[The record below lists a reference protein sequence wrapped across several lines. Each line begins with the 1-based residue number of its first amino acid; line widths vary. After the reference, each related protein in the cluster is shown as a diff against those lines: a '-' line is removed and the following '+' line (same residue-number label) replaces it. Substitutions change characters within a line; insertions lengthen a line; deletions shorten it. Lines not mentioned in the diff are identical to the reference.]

1 MSTTDP
7 LVPVLAG
14 VIADLLRFLDECE
27 DDEVADDTAV
37 KLLENA
43 SWELSRLPEAQR
55 DRLAAVFADLATA
68 EPDPGRRTALAEFPY
83 NCGLLED
90 PPA

>member
-7 LVPVLAG
+7 LVPALAG

-37 KLLENA
+37 GLMENVA
-43 SWELSRLPEAQR
+43 GELNNLPEAQR
-55 DRLAAVFADLATA
+55 ERLTAVFADLAAA
-68 EPDPGRRTALAEFPY
+68 EPDPGRRVSLAEFPY
-83 NCGLLED
+83 ACDLVEE

>member
-14 VIADLLRFLDECE
+14 VLADLLRFLDECGE
-27 DDEVADDTAV
+27 EEVADDTAV
-37 KLLENA
+37 QLLENA
-43 SWELSRLPEAQR
+43 SWELNRLPEAQR
-55 DRLAAVFADLATA
+55 DRLTAVFADLAAA

-83 NCGLLED
+83 NCGLVEE
-90 PPA
+90 PPS

>member
-7 LVPVLAG
+7 LVPALAG
-14 VIADLLRFLDECE
+14 VLADLLRFLDECGE
-27 DDEVADDTAV
+27 DEVAEDTAV
-37 KLLENA
+37 GLMEDVA
-43 SWELSRLPEAQR
+43 GELSRLPEAQR
-55 DRLAAVFADLATA
+55 GRLTAVFADLAAA

-83 NCGLLED
+83 HCGLAEE